1 MFVGESEV
9 RLNSNV
15 RSRDTSKVIPVIAGF
30 DNSIFNYS
38 KIIHIGVQAWR
49 RNRPYIK
56 YTGKDD
62 HQQAC
67 VDIRLTVREAAL
79 SGSGV

>member
-1 MFVGESEV
+1 M
-9 RLNSNV
+9 
-15 RSRDTSKVIPVIAGF
+15 
-30 DNSIFNYS
+30 YS

-56 YTGKDD
+56 YKEEDG

-67 VDIRLTVREAAL
+67 VDIRLRVRVAAL